1 MICVYIK
8 EKYITLVV
16 YVENV
21 LIFLNVLKKKMNNT
35 ICPIFEGII
44 IEIIYSIEPNITIRK
59 LMRNT
64 GYSYLTVTHR
74 LEGLRRIKL
83 IKTKYVDRK
92 KTFTLT
98 PEGQNIR
105 DLFEEINQTLMKIQ
119 KELKDEYVVLLDK
132 IL

>member
-1 MICVYIK
+1 
-8 EKYITLVV
+8 
-16 YVENV
+16 
-21 LIFLNVLKKKMNNT
+21 
-35 ICPIFEGII
+35 
-44 IEIIYSIEPNITIRK
+44 
-59 LMRNT
+59 MRNT

-83 IKTKYVDRK
+83 IKTSYVDRK

-98 PEGQNIR
+98 PEGQNVR
-105 DLFEEINQTLMKIQ
+105 DLFEEINQTLMNIQ